1 MFRVVKLPSKVTFIL
16 GGAASGKS
24 AFAESLCL
32 SSGKDRVYLA
42 TSQVFDDEMRAK
54 IDRHLHQRGTGWTT
68 HEAPMDLA
76 PVLDSLAADQICLV
90 DCATM
95 WLSNQ
100 MLAEAD
106 LQAAQHD
113 LLDALQRCPAEVVV
127 VSNEVGH
134 GIVPDNALARQF
146 REAQGRLNIALAGMA
161 DRAVL
166 VTAGLPQVLK
176 GTL

>member
-1 MFRVVKLPSKVTFIL
+1 MPSKVTFIL

-24 AFAESLCL
+24 AYAEKLCVN
-32 SSGKDRVYLA
+32 SRKDRIYLA
-42 TSQVFDDEMRAK
+42 TSQVFDTEMRAK
-54 IDRHLHQRGTGWTT
+54 IDRHLVQRGPGWTT
-68 HEAPMDLA
+68 YEAPMELA
-76 PVLDSLAADQICLV
+76 SVLDSLNETQICLL

-106 LQAAQHD
+106 LNTAQDVLLAA
-113 LLDALQRCPAEVVV
+113 LERCTADVVV

-146 REAQGRLNIALAGMA
+146 REAQGRLNIALAQIA
-161 DRAVL
+161 PTVIQ
-166 VTAGLPQVLK
+166 VTAGLPRALK
-176 GTL
+176 GQL

>member
-1 MFRVVKLPSKVTFIL
+1 MPTKVTFIL

-24 AFAESLCL
+24 AYAEEICL
-32 SSGKDRVYLA
+32 NSGKDRVYLA
-42 TSQVFDDEMRAK
+42 TSQVFDEEMRAK
-54 IDRHLHQRGTGWTT
+54 VDRHLHQRGAGWTT
-68 HEAPMDLA
+68 HEAPRDLA
-76 PVLDSLAADQICLV
+76 PLLDSLRADQICLL

-106 LQAAQHD
+106 LIAEQAA
-113 LLDALQRCPAEVVV
+113 LMAALQRCAAEVVV

-146 REAQGRLNIALAGMA
+146 REAQGRLNIALAGVA

>member
-1 MFRVVKLPSKVTFIL
+1 MPTKVTFIL

-24 AFAESLCL
+24 AYAEEICL
-32 SSGKDRVYLA
+32 NSGKDRVYLA
-42 TSQVFDDEMRAK
+42 TSQVFDEEMRAK
-54 IDRHLHQRGTGWTT
+54 VDRHLHQRGAGWTT
-68 HEAPMDLA
+68 HEAPRDLA
-76 PVLDSLAADQICLV
+76 PVLDSLRADQICLL

-106 LQAAQHD
+106 LIAEQAA
-113 LLDALQRCPAEVVV
+113 LMAALQRCAAEVVV

-146 REAQGRLNIALAGMA
+146 REAQGRLNIALAGVA